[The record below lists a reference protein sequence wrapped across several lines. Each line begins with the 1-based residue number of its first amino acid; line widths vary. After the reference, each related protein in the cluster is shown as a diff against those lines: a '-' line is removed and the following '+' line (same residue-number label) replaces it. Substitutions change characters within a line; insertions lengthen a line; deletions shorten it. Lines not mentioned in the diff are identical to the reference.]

1 LAVIIELNDI
11 EPAAAIFFV
20 IKFEHKVVEEDV
32 PAHNVILEDLVEDAH
47 SLIIIDLQ

>member
-11 EPAAAIFFV
+11 KPAAAIFFV

-32 PAHNVILEDLVEDAH
+32 PAHNVI
-47 SLIIIDLQ
+47 